1 MRRFLRDGRGNVAIL
16 TALMMPV
23 LCGVGALAV
32 DTANVKVS
40 QQQLQTA
47 ADAAALAAA
56 QSLGNLASA
65 RVAAREVAASNMEA
79 GLSPVV
85 VDGDIR
91 FGKWDS
97 ANRQFTEVAT
107 GITAVQVTAV
117 RSRARSNPVTTAFA
131 GVLGFQFVDVSA
143 SAIAAGVAPVA
154 VPACVY
160 ALDPATKE
168 SFLVSGSG
176 VVNVPNCGIQ
186 VNSSSS
192 TALKQSGS
200 GSIKGKVISVV
211 GGFGAASNIS
221 PTPIKG
227 APALPDPLR
236 SLPEPSIP
244 SACTFNNTTFSTPR
258 TFAGGTVFCGTIGFN
273 ADITFGPGIH
283 YFKAA
288 KVTAGSSAGITGNRV
303 MLFFD
308 DTSTWDSTGSGIV
321 SITAPDSG
329 VYEGVA
335 FFGSRMGKMSTFKL
349 RGSKDYNVFGTMYLP
364 TQRLEFY
371 GSLDLYVSSRSGY
384 VVAWQF
390 FYQGSSSFTFDSFGG
405 SAPPLLTSSSART
418 QLVN

>member
-1 MRRFLRDGRGNVAIL
+1 MRRFLRDGGGNVAL
-16 TALMMPV
+16 VTGLMMPV
-23 LCGVGALAV
+23 LCGFAALAI
-32 DTANVKVS
+32 DTANVKMS

-56 QSLGNLASA
+56 QSLGNLGSA
-65 RVAAREVAASNMEA
+65 RVAARDVAAENTDA

-85 VDGDIR
+85 VDGDIK

-97 ANRQFTEVAT
+97 AKRQFTETVT

-117 RSRARSNPVTTAFA
+117 RSSARSNPVTTALA
-131 GVLGFQFVDVSA
+131 SILGFQSVDISA
-143 SAIAAGVAPVA
+143 SAIAAVGT

-176 VVNVPNCGIQ
+176 AVNVPNCGIQ
-186 VNSSSS
+186 VNSSSA

-200 GSIKGKVISVV
+200 GSITSKVISVV
-211 GGFGAASNIS
+211 GGVAKSSNVS
-221 PTPIKG
+221 PSAITG
-227 APALPDPLR
+227 APTLPDPLI

-273 ADITFGPGIH
+273 ADITFGPGIY

-288 KVTAGSSAGITGNRV
+288 KVTAGSSAAITGNKI

-308 DTSTWDSTGSGIV
+308 DTSTWDSTGSGV
-321 SITAPDSG
+321 VTITAPDSG
-329 VYEGVA
+329 VYQGVA
-335 FFGSRMGKMSTFKL
+335 FFGARQGATSIFKL

-371 GSLDLYVSSRSGY
+371 GTLDLNVSSRNGY

-390 FYQGSSSFTFDSFGG
+390 FYQGNSSFTFDSFGG
-405 SAPPLLTSSSART
+405 ATPSAMTSSKT